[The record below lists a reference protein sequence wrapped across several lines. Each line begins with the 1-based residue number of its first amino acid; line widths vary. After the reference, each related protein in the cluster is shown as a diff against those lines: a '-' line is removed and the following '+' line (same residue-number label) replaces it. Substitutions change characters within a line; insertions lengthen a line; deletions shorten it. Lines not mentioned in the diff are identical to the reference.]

1 MEANM
6 KKRSGMILIIL
17 VVFLILLIPAY
28 FLMVKSNEKR
38 EAEETADD
46 TEKVL
51 DISTSDVTSVE
62 FTLDE
67 QQVLFRL
74 EDDTWKLEGDDSFE
88 VEATAVENVISTV
101 AEMTSARTLE
111 DVEDLS
117 EYGLT
122 NPSQTVT
129 LTLQD
134 GTTYNIYFGD
144 SNESTGNDY
153 VYVDSDKTKVYTVD
167 YSIAQ
172 TFDGT
177 LDDFQAEEDDTE
189 EDTAEED
196 TAEEDATE
204 EE

>member
-6 KKRSGMILIIL
+6 KKRSGITLIIL
-17 VVFLILLIPAY
+17 VVFLILLIPVY
-28 FLMVKSNEKR
+28 VLIVKSNEKK
-38 EAEETADD
+38 EAEESADS

-74 EDDTWKLEGDDSFE
+74 EDDTWKLDGDDTFE
-88 VEATAVENVISTV
+88 VEATTVENLISTL
-101 AEMTSARTLE
+101 AEMTSVRTLD

-117 EYGLT
+117 EYGLA

-153 VYVDSDKTKVYTVD
+153 VYVDNNTTKVYTVD

-172 TFDGT
+172 TMDGT
-177 LDDFQAEEDDTE
+177 LDDFQVE
-189 EDTAEED
+189 EDTAEE
-196 TAEEDATE
+196 E
-204 EE
+204 